1 MKNIIFCILLFY
13 STVIFSQG
21 EPWKR
26 PLKICRS
33 SDGTNFTGIQT
44 FQDSSGVP
52 NVIKLP
58 SGNLAAV
65 FQWFRQP
72 VGSPSWDRVAVKFSS
87 NNGINWTEPTP
98 IVVNGLPGN
107 FTRPFDPTLAI
118 TDNNRIRI
126 FFSSGLNMI
135 LDTSINTYS
144 AISDDGINYTFE
156 NGIRFSMPDRPV
168 LDPAVIKFRNLWHL
182 ANPISNMTISGAFHN
197 ISNDGINFTRV
208 QDINS
213 DATHSWIG
221 NYMINDTNELRF
233 YGSGM
238 NVWFSS
244 SPNGGEWSA
253 FNSTNI
259 QGGDPSVLRLSS
271 NDYLMIYTGQPYAVN
286 IQVTGNSVPD
296 KFELFQNYP
305 NPFNPATNLEFGIPD
320 LGFVSLKVYDVLGH
334 EVKTLVNENKPAGRY
349 EVTFNGTGLPSGVYF
364 YRLVVSPSNS
374 MESGVFRDIKRM
386 VLIK

>member
-1 MKNIIFCILLFY
+1 MKYILIFIFLFY
-13 STVIFSQG
+13 SNAIFSQG

-33 SDGTNFTGIQT
+33 ADGTNFTGIQI

-72 VGSPSWDRVAVKFSS
+72 VGSLSWDRVAVKFSS

-156 NGIRFSMPDRPV
+156 NGIRFTMPDRPV

-197 ISNDGINFTRV
+197 ISNDGLNFTRV

-221 NYMINDTNELRF
+221 NYMINDTSELRF

-305 NPFNPATNLEFGIPD
+305 NPFNPTTKINYELRVTNY
-320 LGFVSLKVYDVLGH
+320 VSVIVYDVLG
-334 EVKTLVNENKPAGRY
+334 NEIRSLINKKQTAGSY
-349 EVTFNGTGLPSGVYF
+349 EVEFDGSDLPSGVYF
-364 YRLVVSPSNS
+364 YSLLINGNV
-374 MESGVFRDIKRM
+374 MDTKRM
-386 VLIK
+386 GLLK

>member
-1 MKNIIFCILLFY
+1 MKYILIFIFLFY
-13 STVIFSQG
+13 SNAIFSQG

-26 PLKICRS
+26 PLKICS
-33 SDGTNFTGIQT
+33 SADGTNFTGIQT

-52 NVIKLP
+52 NFIKLP
-58 SGNLAAV
+58 SGNLACV

-87 NNGINWTEPTP
+87 NNGINWTEPNP

-107 FTRPFDPTLAI
+107 FTRPFDPTLAL

-156 NGIRFSMPDRPV
+156 NGIRFTMPDRPV

-197 ISNDGINFTRV
+197 ISNDGLNFTRV

-221 NYMINDTNELRF
+221 NYMINDTSELRF
-233 YGSGM
+233 YGSGIM
-238 NVWFSS
+238 VWYSS

-253 FNSTNI
+253 FNNTNI

-296 KFELFQNYP
+296 KFELYQNYP

-364 YRLVVSPSNS
+364 YSLLINGNV
-374 MESGVFRDIKRM
+374 MDTKRM
-386 VLIK
+386 GLLK